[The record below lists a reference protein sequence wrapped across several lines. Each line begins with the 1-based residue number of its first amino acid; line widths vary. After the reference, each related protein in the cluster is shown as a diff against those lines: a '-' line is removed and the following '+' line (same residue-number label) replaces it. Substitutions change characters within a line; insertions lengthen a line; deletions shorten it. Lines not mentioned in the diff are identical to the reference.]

1 MTLVIDSL
9 PLGWAS
15 RLRGL
20 TDRVGHVFARPEPR
34 AVFHDLVEGLLSD
47 LPKKNCWSLSER
59 AGHSHPG
66 RMQALLSRGAWS
78 ADALEAEVRSYVIEH
93 LGDPDAML
101 VIREAQV
108 IKRGDKSVGVKP
120 QHCTVTNR
128 IENCQVAVMLA
139 YASTS
144 GTAYIGHRLH
154 LPRTWTADPAR
165 CRKAGIPE
173 SVGYASRSDQAVEL
187 LAEAIDAAVPF
198 SWVGLDDGYAQHP
211 QVRDWCVQRALP
223 YIATVPA
230 TLQLIRVGATRPAA
244 TTGPDQILRHIADS
258 YWRRRTDRTTGRS
271 HDWAL
276 VGLGGSLRVGG
287 EVPAR
292 GFAQSL
298 LVRRSVDEPDDVA
311 YFLAHARR
319 RTPVPVLIGAAER
332 QWSSAQPDKR
342 GDELIGLDQY
352 QVRTWTAW
360 HHTITTCM
368 LAHAFRAVQRAASPP
383 GRTTSRISRQ
393 SVARDRR
400 AGAAAVS
407 HTPRSGSGGR
417 RAS

>member
-1 MTLVIDSL
+1 MTLVAKSL
-9 PLGWAS
+9 PPGWAS
-15 RLRGL
+15 RLRQL

-34 AVFHDLVEGLLSD
+34 VVFHDLVEGLLSD

-101 VIREAQV
+101 VIRDAQV
-108 IKRGDKSVGVKP
+108 IKRGDKSVGVGP
-120 QHCTVTNR
+120 QHCTLTNR

-139 YASTS
+139 YAAPA
-144 GTAYIGHRLH
+144 GTAYVGHRLH
-154 LPRTWTADPAR
+154 LPRTWIADSVR
-165 CRKAGIPE
+165 RRKAGIPAD
-173 SVGYASRSDQAVEL
+173 VAYASRPEQAVEL
-187 LAEAIDAAVPF
+187 LAEAVDAAVPF
-198 SWVGLDDGYAQHP
+198 SWVSLDDGYAQHP

-223 YIATVPA
+223 YIAAVPA
-230 TLQLIRVGATRPAA
+230 TLPLIRVGATRSST
-244 TTGPDQILRHIADS
+244 TTGPEQILGHIADS
-258 YWRRRTDRTTGRS
+258 YWHRRTERATGRT

-276 VGLGGSLRVGG
+276 VGLGGSLLVGG
-287 EVPAR
+287 EVPTR

-298 LVRRSVDEPDDVA
+298 MVRRSVDNPHDVA
-311 YFLAHARR
+311 YFVAHARR
-319 RTPVPVLIGAAER
+319 RTPASVLIGAAER
-332 QWSSAQPDKR
+332 RHRAGQPEQP

-368 LAHAFRAVQRAASPP
+368 LAHAFRTVQHTTAPDARTAVRKPRQVAACRPGVGTGAASHPL
-383 GRTTSRISRQ
+383 
-393 SVARDRR
+393 
-400 AGAAAVS
+400 
-407 HTPRSGSGGR
+407 RSGSGH
-417 RAS
+417 